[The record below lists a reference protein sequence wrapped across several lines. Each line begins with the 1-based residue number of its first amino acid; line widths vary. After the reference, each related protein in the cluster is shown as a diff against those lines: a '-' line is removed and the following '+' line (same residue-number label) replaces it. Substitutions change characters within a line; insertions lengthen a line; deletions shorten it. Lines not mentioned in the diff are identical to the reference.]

1 MESID
6 QIAHGNF
13 FVGILGLLLKLK
25 YSIYENNTSDT
36 KEVLKNMQKCRKHL
50 PLLKNF
56 SPLAAY
62 YITLYIR
69 FYEFLDSSS
78 ELSNEKVF
86 DLYNTFEEFLVFR
99 KFNKK

>member
-6 QIAHGNF
+6 QIAHSNF

-25 YSIYENNTSDT
+25 YSIYENK
-36 KEVLKNMQKCRKHL
+36 KEDVTDVLKNMQKCKKHF

-62 YITLYIR
+62 YITFYTK
-69 FYEFLDSSS
+69 FYEFLDSSN
-78 ELSNEKVF
+78 ELNDKNVF
-86 DLYNTFEEFLVFR
+86 ELYNTFEEFLVFR